1 MNNSGMM
8 ATIAF
13 CFEDE
18 RRTGVFGL
26 SVAKIVRHIGEAVYM
41 FDHGS
46 DPQTGKPIIKRIGE
60 VVEISHATDSMAF
73 KLDQA
78 RPTRLRT

>member
-1 MNNSGMM
+1 MGEMDKVMGGAYVLNNSGMM

-26 SVAKIVRHIGEAVYM
+26 SVAHLVHQIGEAVYM

-46 DPQTGKPIIKRIGE
+46 DPQTGKPI
-60 VVEISHATDSMAF
+60 
-73 KLDQA
+73 
-78 RPTRLRT
+78 RP